1 MNVRTSYDNTKN
13 TTFCNHQPLFRLS
26 YRVLHQTRCAE
37 GRQLKEAR
45 LRKNE
50 KIWTRILANK
60 NGTLLQY
67 LSILLPG
74 TENQRRKRGSSSE
87 GLLRDRNNLFLR
99 STYMYI
105 HTLTVVLITLQR
117 AWHIATT
124 L

>member
-67 LSILLPG
+67 LLTAPPPALPPVLLV
-74 TENQRRKRGSSSE
+74 KWLSSV
-87 GLLRDRNNLFLR
+87 
-99 STYMYI
+99 
-105 HTLTVVLITLQR
+105 H
-117 AWHIATT
+117 
-124 L
+124 